1 MKVKVRAHTIVVVTA
16 NAQKLLEDALTLTPN
31 ERAELAAELLASLD
45 VTEPDVESAWAAEI
59 ERRAAEARQN
69 PNDDEDWRVVL
80 ERVQREVLSR

>member
-1 MKVKVRAHTIVVVTA
+1 VTA

-45 VTEPDVESAWAAEI
+45 VTETDVESAWAAEI

>member
-1 MKVKVRAHTIVVVTA
+1 MTA

-45 VTEPDVESAWAAEI
+45 VTETDVESAWAAEI